1 MNEARK
7 IVITMDGTCGSGKST
22 IAKRLADRLGFVYL
36 DTGAMY
42 RALTWKALR
51 DRIDLQ
57 DQAALTALARTTE
70 LVLRRGEGGSRVF
83 VDGAEV
89 TKEIRTPEVTNA
101 VKHLAD
107 LPTVRA
113 EMVNQARGIARLGS
127 VLAEGRDTGTVIF
140 PEADYKFY
148 IDADLEVRTDRRYRE
163 FRQKGVEITREKVKK
178 DLISR
183 DHADKSRKVGGLKV
197 APGGIVIDTGKTEE
211 IEENLQKVLSHIR
224 EEDTPAKG

>member
-1 MNEARK
+1 MSVAKK

-51 DRIDLQ
+51 DKIDLH
-57 DQAALTALARTTE
+57 DRAALTALARSAE
-70 LVLRRGEGGSRVF
+70 IVLRRGERGSRVF
-83 VDGAEV
+83 VDGVEV

-101 VKHLAD
+101 VKFLAD
-107 LPTVRA
+107 LPSVRT
-113 EMVNQARGIARLGS
+113 EMVNQARRIARLGS

-140 PEADYKFY
+140 PEADYKFF
-148 IDADLEVRTDRRYRE
+148 IDAELEVRTDRRHRE
-163 FRQKGVEITREKVKK
+163 FLEKGVAITREEVKK
-178 DLISR
+178 DLIAR
-183 DHADKSRKVGGLKV
+183 DHADKSRQVGGLKV

-224 EEDTPAKG
+224 EEDIPTHG

>member
-1 MNEARK
+1 MSAAKK

-51 DRIDLQ
+51 DKIDLH
-57 DQAALTALARTTE
+57 DRPSLTSLAQTAE
-70 LVLRRGEGGSRVF
+70 IILRRGEGGSRVF
-83 VDGAEV
+83 IDGVEV

-101 VKHLAD
+101 VKYLAD
-107 LPTVRA
+107 LPSVRA
-113 EMVNQARGIARLGS
+113 EMVNQARRIARLGS

-148 IDADLEVRTDRRYRE
+148 IDADPEVRTDRRYRE
-163 FRQKGVEITREKVKK
+163 FLQKGVQISREEVKK
-178 DLISR
+178 DLIAR
-183 DHADKSRKVGGLKV
+183 DHADKSRQVGGLKV

-211 IEENLQKVLSHIR
+211 IEENLKKVLSQIR
-224 EEDTPAKG
+224 KEDIQTDS